1 MKYKIAAA
9 LITFSAFSVQA
20 ANVAFFNNPAFV
32 DVAQEGLNLRTTL
45 VSGGH
50 TVSDITGSA
59 LADFN
64 TGLSGK
70 TILVI
75 PELQNGDLAAA
86 LDAPT
91 RAAIANFVS
100 AGGTVQVHGG
110 TTPNDVNFLNG
121 VFGYTIA
128 TNNYASGPSTK
139 TADAAGTPFASGP
152 ASLTSNSAT
161 TQVAAAALP
170 AGAKSIYSPDG
181 GTNSV
186 MFTVPNGTGQVIF
199 MGWDWF
205 GAPPQA
211 TADGGWLALA
221 SLVST
226 ASATPGGVT
235 PVASTASIP
244 TLSEWGLI
252 FMSSILAM
260 FGIARMRRRQ
270 G

>member
-9 LITFSAFSVQA
+9 LIAFSAFSVQA

-32 DVAQEGLNLRTTL
+32 DAAQEGLNLRTTL

-91 RAAIANFVS
+91 RAAIANFVN

-121 VFGYTIA
+121 VFGYSIT
-128 TNNYASGPSTK
+128 TNGYASAPSTK
-139 TADAAGTPFASGP
+139 TAAAAGTPFASGP

-186 MFTVPNGTGQVIF
+186 MFTVANGTGQVIF

-205 GAPPQA
+205 GAPPQGA
-211 TADGGWLALA
+211 ADGGWLTLA

-235 PVASTASIP
+235 PASTASIP

-260 FGIARMRRRQ
+260 VGISRMRRRQ
-270 G
+270 R